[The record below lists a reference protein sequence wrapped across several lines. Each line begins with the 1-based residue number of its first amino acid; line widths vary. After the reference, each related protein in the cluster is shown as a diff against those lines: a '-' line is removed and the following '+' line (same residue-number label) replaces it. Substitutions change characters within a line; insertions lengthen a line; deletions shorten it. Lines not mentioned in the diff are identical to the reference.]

1 MADSDALISKF
12 HKLEGLFSQY
22 HINVERARRF
32 YAREFTNEVLPTETD
47 DIWVFIPPT
56 ARRAIDEPA
65 DHILPMPAMKVPV
78 RPAVNDPIAQELI
91 AEKKRQFLSSWWHNI
106 SDGSNPFGDGRK
118 LMLNEG
124 RLCLRKT
131 LKWDLVP
138 EYPDE
143 ADVPGRRKAMRK
155 FRAMMKKL
163 GHYEFLWDLEV
174 LDTMSVYEDPLNHRD
189 PQYVFVQYR
198 ILTEEA
204 KRLFPNAPGRWAE
217 GDDYSEVVYLE
228 YWDKPEYRFDGTWE
242 PGECVQ
248 WINYEEVSRKDSPYP
263 YIPIAIEDA
272 GYGSVYKG
280 AKIHE
285 KYVGIS
291 QHSLEAF
298 VAEARQMTSW
308 ENVTELTAFN
318 PTITRNMDATK
329 EIVIGPK
336 SIISLE
342 GGPDDPNRE
351 SIEFLQWPGLP
362 LEVIQLAQR
371 TNTMVDEAVK
381 MNTLGGIPLKGVE
394 TATEAGQQ
402 VRNAASK
409 LQGPVG
415 GLERLASRVV
425 SWVLMDID
433 VVLETPVTVFGTGAE
448 GDTHD
453 EVTLGPSDIKGFYR
467 CSATLSTTDE
477 YEASLS
483 KARFW
488 MDAYQR
494 MPFLSAETAMVKGEV
509 SDSPMQEMIQRAA
522 EDTYLSPEMTGV
534 RKLTA
539 AQAFGEFAAMFQ
551 QLMANKGGE
560 GGGGGTPTGGG
571 VNPVPQGGGSG
582 DPRLNTFNAAEAGQ
596 VPGQTGPVPLGM
608 TNSMSLQAPISG

>member
-1 MADSDALISKF
+1 MSDNSDVLLSKF
-12 HKLEGLFSQY
+12 RQLEGQFSTY
-22 HINVERARRF
+22 HTNVERARRM
-32 YAREFTNEVLPTETD
+32 YAREFENEVLPTEDD
-47 DIWVFIPPT
+47 DIWVFLPPT

-65 DHILPMPAMKVPV
+65 DHILPMPVMKVPV
-78 RPAVNDPIAQELI
+78 RPAVSDPIAQEMI
-91 AEKKRQFLSSWWHNI
+91 AEKKRQFLNSCWRNI
-106 SDGSNPFGDGRK
+106 ADRGNPFGDGRK

-131 LKWDLVP
+131 LKWNLVP
-138 EYPDE
+138 EYPD
-143 ADVPGRRKAMRK
+143 ADDADPAAKRKAMRK

-163 GHYEFLWDLEV
+163 GHYDFLWDVEV
-174 LDTMSVYEDPLNHRD
+174 LDTMSVYEDPINHRD
-189 PQYVFVQYR
+189 PNYVFVEYR
-198 ILTEEA
+198 ILLEEA
-204 KRLFPNAPGRWAE
+204 RRLFPESNADWTKGN
-217 GDDYSEVVYLE
+217 DYSEVVYLE
-228 YWDKPEYRFDGTWE
+228 YWSKPEYRFDGTWE

-248 WINYEEVSRKDSPYP
+248 WVNYERVAEKDSPYP
-263 YIPIAIEDA
+263 YIPIAIEDS
-272 GYGSVYKG
+272 GFGSVYKG

-291 QHSLEAF
+291 QHAF
-298 VAEARQMTSW
+298 ETFIAEARQMTSW

-329 EIVIGPK
+329 EIVVGPK
-336 SIISLE
+336 RIISLE
-342 GGPDDPNRE
+342 GGPEDPNRE
-351 SIEFLQWPGLP
+351 TIEFLQWPGLP

-371 TNTMVDEAVK
+371 TNTMADEAVK

-394 TATEAGQQ
+394 TATEADQQ

-415 GLERLASRVV
+415 GMERLANKLS
-425 SWVLMDID
+425 SWFLID
-433 VVLETPVTVFGTGAE
+433 VDVVIDAQVTVFGTGGE

-453 EVTLGPSDIKGFYR
+453 EVTLGPSDINGFYR
-467 CSATLSTTDE
+467 CSAELSTTDE

-509 SDSPMQEMIQRAA
+509 SDSPMQEMVQRAA

-534 RKLTA
+534 RKLTG
-539 AQAFGEFAAMFQ
+539 AQAFGEFASMFQ
-551 QLMANKGGE
+551 QLIANKGGE
-560 GGGGGTPTGGG
+560 GGGGGTPTGGQ
-571 VNPVPQGGGSG
+571 VNPQPVGGGSG
-582 DPRLNTFNAAEAGQ
+582 DPRLNTFNAAEAAV
-596 VPGQTGPVPLGM
+596 VPGQTGPVPLEV
-608 TNSMSLQAPISG
+608 NNRLNLQSQ